1 MYRNKKGEDVKLRH
15 VLEKI
20 SAWVTEIVNIV
31 DVPVSFD
38 PSGHAALPWAVIK
51 FLVTVSYVK
60 ADSCHVFRD
69 AGLSCLGA
77 YRSVPTMSQ
86 YSAI

>member
-1 MYRNKKGEDVKLRH
+1 MYRNKQGEDVKLRH

-20 SAWVTEIVNIV
+20 SAWVTEVVNIV

-38 PSGHAALPWAVIK
+38 PSGHEALPWAVIK
-51 FLVTVSYVK
+51 FLVTVSPVK
-60 ADSCHVFRD
+60 AGFCHLCRD

-77 YRSVPTMSQ
+77 YRSVPTMWQ